1 MKEIKNKNFS
11 PSHDLSATFPAE
23 KRVELKQIQA
33 RLRECIKNS
42 RYTQKEIAK
51 MLNISEQT
59 VSKYMRC
66 NIFPALD
73 TFTNLCII
81 LDVKSDYILCLC
93 DDY

>member
-1 MKEIKNKNFS
+1 MKKNKITNSSS
-11 PSHDLSATFPAE
+11 PHDLTATFPAE
-23 KRVELKQIQA
+23 KRIELKQIQA

-51 MLNISEQT
+51 MLNVSEQT
-59 VSKYMRC
+59 ISKYMRC